1 MMPEEETI
9 SAHAGPVPTV
19 PFVQWSM
26 GAIEIRWRK
35 SALLIVLKKF
45 LRFKKMYIMDISE
58 NIHGKIQYAELLYEY
73 SLLLVTTCNNDLST
87 GSSAN

>member
-1 MMPEEETI
+1 MERSQVVSTE
-9 SAHAGPVPTV
+9 VR
-19 PFVQWSM
+19 WSM

-35 SALLIVLKKF
+35 TALLIVLKKF

-87 GSSAN
+87 SSSAN